1 MKEGLFTAIV
11 MDKRVPEIR
20 LRISKQ
26 DHDWYGNFVG
36 LNLKKSS
43 PQVAVFDAWTEEDFK
58 IMQRFPKGSAEY
70 HSAASR
76 GIDFEVFSS
85 AVDDIEI
92 IGFVNPKPA
101 KRAKGQRKP
110 IISKKLEWAYPP
122 CRYELD
128 TLKDWNLVEWN
139 IIRSEAVL
147 ALFKSL

>member
-1 MKEGLFTAIV
+1 MKEALFTDIA

-20 LRISKQ
+20 LRISRQ

-43 PQVAVFDAWTEEDFK
+43 PQVAKFDAWTEDDFK
-58 IMQRFPKGSAEY
+58 IMKRFPKGSAEY
-70 HSAASR
+70 QAAVYR
-76 GIDFEVFSS
+76 GIELEVFSS

-92 IGFVNPKPA
+92 IGFVNPEPA

-110 IISKKLEWAYPP
+110 VITKKLEWAYPP

-128 TLKDWNLVEWN
+128 TLKNWNLVEWN
-139 IIRSEAVL
+139 IIRSDAVL